1 MVEHCQHEPRRRQ
14 PWRTSATDACK
25 QPDILTRPR
34 QPRSAAG
41 ALSRVRPGTTC
52 RRSPPG
58 AVVASWPAS
67 PIERTKDR
75 PNCRRSST
83 ASTPRSCP
91 RHGNPDRQPV
101 RCLAFDL
108 AHLPAIATRHR
119 STLAPSSLRGRL
131 HRSRGRKPDRTA
143 GDRALPARTT
153 PAATLA
159 HVCNR
164 CLQAPREPAHA
175 TATPIGSR
183 YAVSPRPGPLAGDR
197 HQAPSSLRG
206 RLHQSRGRRTDRT
219 ADGRALPARAT
230 PAATADC
237 PHPESLTRPRHDR
250 SAAGTL
256 SRLRPG
262 PLAGDRHPA
271 PLDAGA
277 VVASWPASPIE
288 RTKARP
294 NCRWSSVAST
304 GHASG
309 NRGLLAPREPDQ
321 ATARPIGSRY
331 AVSPSTWHHLP
342 AIATRHRSTL
352 APSSPRGRL
361 HRSRERRPCRTAG
374 DRALPAP
381 REPDHATAT
390 PIGSRY
396 AVSPSTWP
404 TCRRSPPGTARHWRR
419 RRFLAGFT
427 DRENE
432 GPTELPVIDHCQ
444 RPDTPTTAHG
454 NPDRQPVRCSR
465 SPCHHLP
472 AIATKHRSTLALSSL
487 RGRLH
492 RSRERRP
499 DRTADGRAL
508 PARTTPAATL
518 AHVCNRCL
526 QAPRDP
532 AHATAT
538 PIGSRCAVS
547 RSPWPT
553 CRRSPPGTA
562 RPWRRRRF
570 VAGFTDRENEGPT
583 ELPMVERCQHGPRQR
598 QPRIARTP
606 RA

>member
-1 MVEHCQHEPRRRQ
+1 MP
-14 PWRTSATDACK
+14 
-25 QPDILTRPR
+25 
-34 QPRSAAG
+34 
-41 ALSRVRPGTTC
+41 
-52 RRSPPG
+52 
-58 AVVASWPAS
+58 
-67 PIERTKDR
+67 
-75 PNCRRSST
+75 
-83 ASTPRSCP
+83 ASTPRACP

-131 HRSRGRKPDRTA
+131 HRSRGRRPDRTA
-143 GDRALPARTT
+143 D
-153 PAATLA
+153 
-159 HVCNR
+159 
-164 CLQAPREPAHA
+164 
-175 TATPIGSR
+175 
-183 YAVSPRPGPLAGDR
+183 D
-197 HQAPSSLRG
+197 
-206 RLHQSRGRRTDRT
+206 
-219 ADGRALPARAT
+219 RALPARAT

-262 PLAGDRHPA
+262 PLAGDRHQA

-294 NCRWSSVAST
+294 NCRWSSAAST

-309 NRGLLAPREPDQ
+309 NRGLPAPREPDQ
-321 ATARPIGSRY
+321 ATARPIGSRC

-361 HRSRERRPCRTAG
+361 HRSRERRPDRTAG
-374 DRALPAP
+374 DRSTASIAPP

-419 RRFLAGFT
+419 RRFVAGFT

-432 GPTELPVIDHCQ
+432 GPTELPMSSAASTGHCQ
-444 RPDTPTTAHG
+444 RQPRIARPTPTTAHG
-454 NPDRQPVRCSR
+454 NPDRQPVRCLAFALSPLAGDRHQAPLDAGAVVASWPASPIERTKARPNCRWSSAASTGHAGGNPGARLQPMPASTPR
-465 SPCHHLP
+465 SCPRHGNPDRQPVRCLAFALAHLP
-472 AIATKHRSTLALSSL
+472 AIATRHRSTLAPSSL

-508 PARTTPAATL
+508 PARATPAATADCPHPESL
-518 AHVCNRCL
+518 
-526 QAPRDP
+526 
-532 AHATAT
+532 TT
-538 PIGSRCAVS
+538 P
-547 RSPWPT
+547 
-553 CRRSPPGTA
+553 
-562 RPWRRRRF
+562 
-570 VAGFTDRENEGPT
+570 
-583 ELPMVERCQHGPRQR
+583 R
-598 QPRIARTP
+598 QPRSAAGTLSRLRPGPLAGDRHQAPLDTGAVVASWPASPIERTKARP
-606 RA
+606 NCR